1 MLQKNDNAPL
11 EIKVVDQDG
20 KEASLKDYTDKT
32 VVLYFYPK
40 DNTPGCT
47 IQACSL
53 RDNNDEIQK
62 TGAAIIGVSK
72 DSPKSHQ
79 GFIEKQD
86 LNFTLWSDPDHKLM
100 DAFGVWVE
108 KSMFGKKYM
117 GTQRATFI
125 INEDGIITHVW
136 EKATPKDH
144 GKEILEAL
152 S

>member
-1 MLQKNDNAPL
+1 MLKQGDNIPAGVKIL
-11 EIKVVDQDG
+11 NQDG
-20 KEASLKDYTDKT
+20 KEVSLEDYTGKT

-47 IQACSL
+47 VQACSL
-53 RDNNDEIQK
+53 RDYKADIK
-62 TGAAIIGVSK
+62 KAGAEIIGVSK

-79 GFIEKQD
+79 GFIDKQN

-100 DAFGVWVE
+100 EAFGVWVE
-108 KSMFGKKYM
+108 KSMYGKKYM

-125 INEDGIITHVW
+125 IDESGTITHVW